1 MTVSCSSRARRSENT
16 RQRTRRTLVLE
27 LSRCQA
33 GRPQLL
39 CSLLPLSRASPWV
52 RFTAGCSTP
61 RGGASSRS
69 WAARGQRAAA
79 SCGCFRTIPFDFRPV
94 SPPVSIRR
102 CRQQRHVAWT
112 NQTVPQLLCV
122 FFFSLADRNRGSDH
136 QDTKRNYTD
145 NSGSKRPSVCFQTLI
160 RKLSKKI

>member
-1 MTVSCSSRARRSENT
+1 MTVSCSCPSPTIGKHTAEDSEDSRSGTE
-16 RQRTRRTLVLE
+16 QVP
-27 LSRCQA
+27 
-33 GRPQLL
+33 GRPGH
-39 CSLLPLSRASPWV
+39 SFSVLLPLSRASPWV